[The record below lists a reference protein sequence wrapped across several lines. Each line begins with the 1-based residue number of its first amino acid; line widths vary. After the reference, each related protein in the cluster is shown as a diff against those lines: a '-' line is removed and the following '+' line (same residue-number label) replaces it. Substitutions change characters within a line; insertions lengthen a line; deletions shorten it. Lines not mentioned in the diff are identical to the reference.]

1 MVSLVQYLVSFF
13 LREGL
18 QLQRLVSEKRHGQ
31 MKVVI
36 PQLRGEA
43 GFSNINTI
51 IKRFQVCV

>member
-51 IKRFQVCV
+51 INRF